1 MTKPSL
7 LAVIAQQSNYVAPVY
22 KALSYERVTA
32 NLATTADG
40 RIIRYRTR
48 FDSLDNQYLSIG
60 DAVATSGYMSRWVK
74 LDATGSLSWSR
85 YNTLGQGA
93 IEKPWCIVSVFPDST
108 NAYYYIMAI
117 SNIQNA
123 QGYSYPIIAKFDM
136 TTHTRIWQYTYS
148 ALLKSTTGGRQAPFA
163 VYDSTDNS
171 IYFVSDAQSGVT
183 STSYMALHKISGST
197 GAILLSKTSG
207 NGDATNYGNQNPIL
221 ALEQFGNYL
230 YVGTFI
236 GNQISVTKFSK
247 TDFSKVWGKV
257 TSGLG
262 TFNTNLCGPAMTVDH
277 NGTVFIAA
285 NRATT
290 SQTLI
295 VRVRAD
301 GIRMNYIHADRPT
314 YAGMVTTTTTTNLN
328 LGPESIVVDNDS
340 NIYIVYGTRTI
351 SGYTAVDSRC
361 IIGKISWGDAD
372 WVWLKAI
379 DIIRQDT
386 GVNIGLSDGWAIGIN
401 KNILYV
407 NAVCDVTFAGLA
419 VDNNAQWQTLQLK
432 FDRDGKLLTN
442 GGVVGTFAANRR
454 AIKTV
459 DITRTAITA
468 TTYAGTTST
477 HFATMTTTGATAT
490 AIATTVTA
498 ESTDYVNK
506 YN

>member
-22 KALSYERVTA
+22 KALSYERVTS
-32 NLATTADG
+32 NLSASTDA
-40 RIIRYRTR
+40 RITRFRPR
-48 FDSLDNQYLSIG
+48 FDSLDNQYLAIG
-60 DAVATSGYMSRWVK
+60 DGNASTYQTHWVK
-74 LDATGSLSWSR
+74 LDSTGSLSWTR
-85 YNTLGQGA
+85 LTPTGLGA
-93 IEKPWCIVSVFPDST
+93 IEKPWVVVSVFPDST
-108 NAYYYIMAI
+108 NTYYYIMAV
-117 SNIQNA
+117 SNLSNA
-123 QGYSYPIIAKFDM
+123 QGYNFPIITKFNM
-136 TTHTRIWQYTYS
+136 STHAVVWQYRYNVLIRAATC
-148 ALLKSTTGGRQAPFA
+148 GRNSPVA

-183 STSYMALHKISGST
+183 STSYMALHKVDGAT
-197 GAILLSKTSG
+197 GALLLSKTSG

-221 ALEQFGNYL
+221 ALEQFGNFL

-262 TFNTNLCGPAMTVDH
+262 TFNTNLCGPAMTVDR

-295 VRVRAD
+295 VRVPAD
-301 GIRMNYIHADRPT
+301 GSSMNYIHADRPT

-328 LGPESIVVDNDS
+328 LGPESLVVDNDS
-340 NIYIVYGTRTI
+340 NIYIVYGTRTVA
-351 SGYTAVDSRC
+351 GYTAVDSRC
-361 IIGKISWGDAD
+361 IVGKISWGDVD
-372 WVWLKAI
+372 WRWLKAV

-407 NAVCDVTFAGLA
+407 NAVCDVTFAGLL

-432 FDRDGKLLTN
+432 FDRNGKLLTN

-459 DITRTAITA
+459 DITRTAVTA

-477 HFATMTTTGATAT
+477 HFATMTNTSATAT
-490 AIATTVTA
+490 SFSSTVSA